1 MSCPTSQV
9 LLDYHRSLLIPADQ
23 VFVERHL
30 VICDF
35 CSAELQLLT
44 RYRSEAEEYS
54 FAEMPAQ
61 IRQLAEGLLKR
72 GMIPLPGF
80 ADFAENPQV
89 SH

>member
-30 VICDF
+30 AICDF

-44 RYRSEAEEYS
+44 RYRNEAEEYS
-54 FAEMPAQ
+54 FAEMPAP
-61 IRQLAEGLLKR
+61 IRRLAEGLLKR